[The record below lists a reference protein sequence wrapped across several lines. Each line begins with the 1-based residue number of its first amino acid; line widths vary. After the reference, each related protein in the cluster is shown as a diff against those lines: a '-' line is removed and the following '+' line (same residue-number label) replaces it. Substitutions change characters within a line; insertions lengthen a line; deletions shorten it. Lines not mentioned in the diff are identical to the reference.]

1 MGIMSAFDE
10 KYALTG
16 KFIVALPQIN
26 DGGIFDH
33 SLIYICSHTAHGT
46 MGLVVNKRLE
56 EFSFSD
62 LTFQLPIDN
71 YAKLSEISLYS
82 GGPLEKVRGMVLH
95 STDYHKDGTIIVGK
109 GIAVSSTTEIIADI
123 AFDQGPKDKLVAL
136 GYSFWQP
143 RQLEAEI
150 YRNDWFVLDADKDL
164 LFETHDNEKWQ
175 RAMDTTRINL
185 ENFVPVTGHS

>member
-1 MGIMSAFDE
+1 MSAFDE

-26 DGGIFDH
+26 DGSIFDH
-33 SLIYICSHTAHGT
+33 SLIYICSHTTHGT

-62 LTFQLPIDN
+62 LTFQLPVDN
-71 YAKLSEISLYS
+71 YAKLNEISLYS

-95 STDYHKDGTIIVGK
+95 STDYRKDGTIIVGK
-109 GIAVSSTTEIIADI
+109 DIAVSSTTEIIADI

-150 YRNDWFVLDADKDL
+150 YRNDWFVLDADKNL
-164 LFETHDNEKWQ
+164 LFETHDDEKWQ

>member
-1 MGIMSAFDE
+1 MSEFDE

-16 KFIVALPQIN
+16 KFLVAMPQIN

-33 SLIYICSHTAHGT
+33 SLIYICSHTHHGT

-56 EFSFSD
+56 QFSFSD
-62 LTFQLPIDN
+62 LTLQLPVTN
-71 YAKLSEISLYS
+71 YAKLNEISLYS

-95 STDYHKDGTIIVGK
+95 STDYSKEGTIVVSK

-150 YRNDWFVLDADKDL
+150 YRNDWLVLDAEKDL
-164 LFETHDNEKWQ
+164 LFQTSDDEKWQ
-175 RAMDTTRINL
+175 RAMDITGINL
-185 ENFVPVTGHS
+185 DSFVPVTGHS